1 MESLLS
7 VMMAVCAFWLGACPF
22 SLWIGKWFLHK
33 DIRNYG
39 DGNPGTVNVFL
50 AGGRKLGG
58 LALILDVGK
67 GIPFTLIAHAVF
79 QLPQPAVAV
88 IGMCAILGHAF
99 SPYLRFHGGKA
110 VAVTFGVLLALPQY
124 QPLVSLAIGTFLAFI
139 LIDNNAWTVILGASA
154 SFVYLLVSQGN
165 SWETRFIL
173 FVVILFVMKF
183 FRELQTVP
191 RLLRLINWLQ
201 AKR

>member
-7 VMMAVCAFWLGACPF
+7 VMLAVCAFWLGACPF
-22 SLWIGKWFLHK
+22 SLWVGKRFLHK
-33 DIRNYG
+33 DIRDYG

-79 QLPQPAVAV
+79 QLPQPTVDV

-99 SPYLRFHGGKA
+99 SPFLRFHGGKA

-124 QPLVSLAIGTFLAFI
+124 QPLVSLAIGTFLA
-139 LIDNNAWTVILGASA
+139 
-154 SFVYLLVSQGN
+154 
-165 SWETRFIL
+165 
-173 FVVILFVMKF
+173 
-183 FRELQTVP
+183 
-191 RLLRLINWLQ
+191 
-201 AKR
+201 

>member
-7 VMMAVCAFWLGACPF
+7 VLMAVCAFWLGACPF

-33 DIRNYG
+33 NIRDYG

-88 IGMCAILGHAF
+88 IGMFAILGHAF

-110 VAVTFGVLLALPQY
+110 VAVAFGVLLALPQY

-139 LIDNNAWTVILGASA
+139 LIDNDAWTVILGAFA

-183 FRELQTVP
+183 FRELHTVP

>member
-7 VMMAVCAFWLGACPF
+7 VMLAICAFWLGACPF
-22 SLWIGKWFLHK
+22 SLWIGKCFLHK
-33 DIRNYG
+33 DIRDYG

-67 GIPFTLIAHAVF
+67 GIPFTLIAHTVF

-124 QPLVSLAIGTFLAFI
+124 QPLVSLTIATFLAFI

-154 SFVYLLVSQGN
+154 SFIYLLVSQGN
-165 SWETRFIL
+165 SWERRFIL
-173 FVVILFVMKF
+173 FIVILFVMKF
-183 FRELQTVP
+183 FRELKTVP
-191 RLLRLINWLQ
+191 RPLRLINWLQ

>member
-7 VMMAVCAFWLGACPF
+7 VMLAVCAFWLGACPF
-22 SLWIGKWFLHK
+22 SVWIGKWFLHK
-33 DIRNYG
+33 DIRDYG

-58 LALILDVGK
+58 LALILDVVK

-88 IGMCAILGHAF
+88 IGMCAILGHVF

-154 SFVYLLVSQGN
+154 SFVYLLLSQGN

-173 FVVILFVMKF
+173 FIVILFVMKF
-183 FRELQTVP
+183 FRELKTVP
-191 RLLRLINWLQ
+191 RPLRLINWLQ